1 MRKSDYQNVNR
12 AFSDYILCT
21 WIDEIEYKYNN
32 TVGLLCMFMCCRDQM
47 KTRKKG
53 QAIGPGHVKVVLT
66 NTLFSVNLENIMIN
80 EGVSH
85 KTTSV

>member
-1 MRKSDYQNVNR
+1 
-12 AFSDYILCT
+12 
-21 WIDEIEYKYNN
+21 
-32 TVGLLCMFMCCRDQM
+32 MFICCRDQM

-53 QAIGPGHVKVVLT
+53 QAIGAGHVKVVLT
-66 NTLFSVNLENIMIN
+66 NTLFWVNLENIMIN